1 MSRKKPE
8 KKSRG
13 RLGGLSRGIAEKAAR
28 NHPVWR
34 WPDVAD
40 TLAGQHGVE
49 AVQCLAALMEFR
61 PWMAD
66 PGGGRTRWSVVDH
79 ARELA
84 LSPEELLEIYRIHRW
99 AGDMEW
105 DAVNKCHRPPSARQ
119 CLPSGRVWGA
129 PRMQDEELIDCASA
143 GCGRARRLRRLPCPP
158 RRVRRCI
165 PGPFRSGTTPG
176 GGTCLRGGTDWDRLG
191 RPPCRTER
199 RLRADAGAPWRA
211 SAADAG
217 FAGVVTAQVWV
228 NLLVGLLASVGLV
241 GTLWQRQ
248 LSEHRDR
255 IQRLEQDARI
265 EWWRRFQWAAEQTT
279 QEDRT
284 AQSMGWALIESLV
297 ESPLLTASE
306 TGIVVAITNIASD
319 DGGGSQL

>member
-1 MSRKKPE
+1 M
-8 KKSRG
+8 
-13 RLGGLSRGIAEKAAR
+13 
-28 NHPVWR
+28 
-34 WPDVAD
+34 
-40 TLAGQHGVE
+40 
-49 AVQCLAALMEFR
+49 
-61 PWMAD
+61 
-66 PGGGRTRWSVVDH
+66 
-79 ARELA
+79 
-84 LSPEELLEIYRIHRW
+84 
-99 AGDMEW
+99 
-105 DAVNKCHRPPSARQ
+105 
-119 CLPSGRVWGA
+119 
-129 PRMQDEELIDCASA
+129 
-143 GCGRARRLRRLPCPP
+143 
-158 RRVRRCI
+158 
-165 PGPFRSGTTPG
+165 
-176 GGTCLRGGTDWDRLG
+176 
-191 RPPCRTER
+191 
-199 RLRADAGAPWRA
+199 
-211 SAADAG
+211 
-217 FAGVVTAQVWV
+217 TAQVWV

>member
-129 PRMQDEELIDCASA
+129 PRMQDEELIDSLAQVAVALEDFADCLAHHDECDGAFLDLSV
-143 GCGRARRLRRLPCPP
+143 RARLLVAALAYEAER
-158 RRVRRCI
+158 I
-165 PGPFRSGTTPG
+165 GIA
-176 GGTCLRGGTDWDRLG
+176 WEDRLAELNEDFG
-191 RPPCRTER
+191 PMLARHGGHRRPMP
-199 RLRADAGAPWRA
+199 DSRA
-211 SAADAG
+211 S
-217 FAGVVTAQVWV
+217 
-228 NLLVGLLASVGLV
+228 
-241 GTLWQRQ
+241 
-248 LSEHRDR
+248 
-255 IQRLEQDARI
+255 
-265 EWWRRFQWAAEQTT
+265 
-279 QEDRT
+279 
-284 AQSMGWALIESLV
+284 
-297 ESPLLTASE
+297 
-306 TGIVVAITNIASD
+306 
-319 DGGGSQL
+319 